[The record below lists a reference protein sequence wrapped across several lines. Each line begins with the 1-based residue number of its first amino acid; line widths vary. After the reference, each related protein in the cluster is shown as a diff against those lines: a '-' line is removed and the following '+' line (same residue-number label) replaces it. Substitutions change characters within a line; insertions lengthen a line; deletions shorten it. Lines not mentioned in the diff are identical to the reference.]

1 MYHDGAHTDTIDA
14 MYPSNKLR
22 MDMANNCT
30 LAVMK
35 LGKDEA
41 NRDVV
46 IWYFLCFL
54 TIETR

>member
-1 MYHDGAHTDTIDA
+1 MMVPTQIPQ
-14 MYPSNKLR
+14 MLWLYPSNKLR

-46 IWYFLCFL
+46 VWYFLCFL